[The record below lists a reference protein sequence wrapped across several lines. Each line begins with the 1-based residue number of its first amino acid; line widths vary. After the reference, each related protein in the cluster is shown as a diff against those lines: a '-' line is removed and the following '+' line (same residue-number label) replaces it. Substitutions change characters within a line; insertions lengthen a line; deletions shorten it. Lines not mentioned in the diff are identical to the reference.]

1 MKDPILFGQFFLF
14 LSKAAPVFGSA
25 LSYIFSPVVLP
36 IYVEVSPKYLFYKN
50 LNSNH
55 LKSCSTNVLLLYPLK
70 LSENQRFSDVFRGYR
85 SEALVG
91 NGLSTTDKFKEQE
104 SFF

>member
-55 LKSCSTNVLLLYPLK
+55 LKSFSTNVLLLYPLK
-70 LSENQRFSDVFRGYR
+70 SSENLWFSDFFFRGYR
-85 SEALVG
+85 SEALVI
-91 NGLSTTDKFKEQE
+91 KMA
-104 SFF
+104 